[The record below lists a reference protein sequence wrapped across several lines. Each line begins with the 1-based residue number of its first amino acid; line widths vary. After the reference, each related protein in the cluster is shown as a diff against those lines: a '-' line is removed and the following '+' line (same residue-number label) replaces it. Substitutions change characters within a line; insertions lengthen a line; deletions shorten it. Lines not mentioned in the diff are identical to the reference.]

1 MCESSPGTGP
11 GRDCG
16 VFMPG
21 DFRPHLDI
29 LLSCLGQP
37 SGHPPLEQGW
47 LEVQA
52 LPHSQK
58 LLRALQFAHSQ
69 QNPPRSRSLLALPC
83 QPARPC
89 CCNTLRGFCSPFLTQ
104 LFRATSLPTLGSSPP
119 RLSTSKLPS
128 SKPGSF
134 QTSWLY
140 YIHLFTG
147 TCQSLLFS
155 FIPFPSWRGKG
166 HPITGFRLTH

>member
-1 MCESSPGTGP
+1 MF
-11 GRDCG
+11 
-16 VFMPG
+16 VPG

-37 SGHPPLEQGW
+37 SGHPPMEQGW

-134 QTSWLY
+134 QAGCITS
-140 YIHLFTG
+140 
-147 TCQSLLFS
+147 TCLQGHASPCCFLS
-155 FIPFPSWRGKG
+155 FPSLPGEAKVTQSQDFG
-166 HPITGFRLTH
+166 